1 MVRLVL
7 LKLLESFFRHRWLY
21 LLPILVMTAAAG
33 AAIATSKPLYSS
45 SGSLYIQNGSLVKS
59 LNDLPAAT
67 DAWWV
72 TPSQVT
78 VNQLRELLQ
87 TEAFVRPVVK
97 GTPFEEKLN
106 GTPDQLFQAIKD
118 VNASLNVATAGDN
131 LVAFSA
137 EYEDAQVAYQLAR
150 QLPESYVLWKLNS
163 DRQDSLAAQ
172 SFFAD
177 LVAPYQEQL
186 DTARTA
192 LQDYIESNPAPV
204 RGDRPELE
212 RIAIERLQ
220 TEVSQAQTR
229 VEEVRQKEESARL
242 AQIQA
247 EQGVRQTYLI
257 IDAPKLPTQRVNG
270 LKTLLMSNILF
281 IIVGVILSVVAI
293 IGSAVLDRSLRFP
306 LDATLV
312 LHLPVLAIVPKV
324 RMLAAPVPVLL
335 PAPAPSSTQQPVVTE
350 ERSSDL
356 QPLVQQ
362 PLTSSLAQ
370 GPNE

>member
-7 LKLLESFFRHRWLY
+7 LKILESFFRHRWLY
-21 LLPILVMTAAAG
+21 LLPIVVMTAAAG
-33 AAIATSKPLYSS
+33 AAITMAKPLYSS
-45 SGSLYIQNGSLVKS
+45 SGSLYIQSASLVKS
-59 LNDLPAAT
+59 LNDLPSASAS
-67 DAWWV
+67 WWL

-78 VNQLRELLQ
+78 VNQLKELLQ

-97 GTPFEEKLN
+97 GTPFETKLN
-106 GTPDQLFQAIKD
+106 GTPDQLGQVISEVSD
-118 VNASLNVATAGDN
+118 SITVASAGDN

-137 EYEDAQVAYQLAR
+137 EFEDAQIAYQLAR

-186 DTARTA
+186 DTARSA

-212 RIAIERLQ
+212 LIEIQRLQ
-220 TEVSQAQTR
+220 AEVAQAQTR
-229 VEEVRQKEESARL
+229 VEEVRQKEESSRL

-257 IDAPKLPTQRVNG
+257 IDAPKQPTQRVNG
-270 LKTLLMSNILF
+270 VRTLLMSNILF
-281 IIVGVILSVVAI
+281 IVVGIILSAVGV

-306 LDATLV
+306 MDATLV
-312 LHLPVLAIVPKV
+312 LHLPVLATIPKV
-324 RMLAAPVPVLL
+324 RMLSAPVPIANLHAAT
-335 PAPAPSSTQQPVVTE
+335 APANEDRIP
-350 ERSSDL
+350 DL
-356 QPLVQQ
+356 QPIVQQ
-362 PLTSSLAQ
+362 PLTGSLAQ
-370 GPNE
+370 SPNE